1 MSQWVSFNQY
11 RFTTLFSLYAANL
24 FAIIRVNSRTGCYKE
39 AMANPYALIVE
50 DEPLVAELFQR
61 ALQDAGYQAEIMDN
75 GHKAQAQLVFTS
87 PEIVLLD
94 MNLPSISGSVLLRQ
108 IRGQHRLSGT
118 HVVVVTNDKESAKS
132 LADEADQVL
141 VKPVG
146 YEQVR
151 EVAERYLHPMV

>member
-1 MSQWVSFNQY
+1 MTN
-11 RFTTLFSLYAANL
+11 R
-24 FAIIRVNSRTGCYKE
+24 
-39 AMANPYALIVE
+39 YALVVE
-50 DEPLVAELFQR
+50 DEPLVAQLFQR
-61 ALQDAGYQAEIMDN
+61 ALQDAGYTAEIMDN

-108 IRGQHRLSGT
+108 IRAQRRLSGT
-118 HVVVVTNDKESAKS
+118 HVVIVTGDKESADR
-132 LADEADQVL
+132 LAGTADQIL

-151 EVAERYLHPMV
+151 EVAERYLHKFI

>member
-1 MSQWVSFNQY
+1 
-11 RFTTLFSLYAANL
+11 
-24 FAIIRVNSRTGCYKE
+24 
-39 AMANPYALIVE
+39 MANPYALVVE

-75 GHKAQAQLVFTS
+75 GHKAQAQLVFS
-87 PEIVLLD
+87 NPEIVLLD

-108 IRGQHRLSGT
+108 IRAQRRLSGT
-118 HVVVVTNDKESAKS
+118 HVVVVTGDKESAKL
-132 LADEADQVL
+132 LAGEADQVL

-151 EVAERYLHPMV
+151 EVAERYLHKFI

>member
-1 MSQWVSFNQY
+1 
-11 RFTTLFSLYAANL
+11 
-24 FAIIRVNSRTGCYKE
+24 
-39 AMANPYALIVE
+39 MANPYALVVE

-87 PEIVLLD
+87 PKIIFLD

-108 IRGQHRLSGT
+108 IRGQRRLSGA
-118 HVVVVTNDKESAKS
+118 HVVMVTGDKETARRLSN
-132 LADEADQVL
+132 EADQVL

-151 EVAERYLHPMV
+151 EVAERYLHPIV

>member
-1 MSQWVSFNQY
+1 
-11 RFTTLFSLYAANL
+11 
-24 FAIIRVNSRTGCYKE
+24 
-39 AMANPYALIVE
+39 MANPYALVVE
-50 DEPLVAELFQR
+50 DEPLIAELFQR
-61 ALQDAGYQAEIMDN
+61 ALRDAGYHAEIMDN

-108 IRGQHRLSGT
+108 IRGQRRLSGT
-118 HVVVVTNDKESAKS
+118 HVVVVTGDKEVAKQ
-132 LADEADQVL
+132 LAKDADQVL

-151 EVAERYLHPMV
+151 EVAERYLHPIA

>member
-1 MSQWVSFNQY
+1 M
-11 RFTTLFSLYAANL
+11 TT
-24 FAIIRVNSRTGCYKE
+24 
-39 AMANPYALIVE
+39 PYALVVE
-50 DEPLVAELFQR
+50 DEPLVAKLFQR

-75 GHKAQAQLVFTS
+75 GHRAQAQLVFTS
-87 PEIVLLD
+87 PQIVLLD

-108 IRGQHRLSGT
+108 IRAQSRLSST
-118 HVVVVTNDKESAKS
+118 HVVVVTGDKQAAGELSR
-132 LADEADQVL
+132 EADQVL